1 LAEGSS
7 STTETETETATTDSD
22 GSTTTGTDPGV
33 TRRTT
38 KRRAQA
44 TRRFSK
50 FCAKRNIHTP
60 SAEDAHRCIIR
71 QYKNPRTRLSTF
83 VTLAAELRRK
93 NNPLT
98 GDTQGYVR
106 LLKLAAIASPP
117 KRSPIIAVAELTKR
131 ISACKNQ
138 EIQAMIALTFAFGAR
153 LTSIHSIRRAE
164 IEAHQYNNSFAT
176 IRVTFRKGKTILST
190 GPYTQTALIPT
201 MVANWISTQRTA
213 MVFNKNIEH
222 YYKEIGKI
230 LHPFHIRSLRRTAA
244 QILAQKFLPEQIIQV
259 TRHTTTK
266 GLAAYL
272 DDGMRAEWQHAAIL
286 PLAAALWQTP

>member
-1 LAEGSS
+1 
-7 STTETETETATTDSD
+7 
-22 GSTTTGTDPGV
+22 
-33 TRRTT
+33 
-38 KRRAQA
+38 
-44 TRRFSK
+44 
-50 FCAKRNIHTP
+50 
-60 SAEDAHRCIIR
+60 
-71 QYKNPRTRLSTF
+71 
-83 VTLAAELRRK
+83 
-93 NNPLT
+93 
-98 GDTQGYVR
+98 
-106 LLKLAAIASPP
+106 
-117 KRSPIIAVAELTKR
+117 
-131 ISACKNQ
+131 
-138 EIQAMIALTFAFGAR
+138 
-153 LTSIHSIRRAE
+153 
-164 IEAHQYNNSFAT
+164 
-176 IRVTFRKGKTILST
+176 
-190 GPYTQTALIPT
+190 